1 MSHFFYGHIHQTL
14 NYRLR
19 IFGTIL
25 ASIDSERL
33 LKLGGR
39 IMKTTKSQ
47 SSRNVLSKEKAQWIY
62 QKMLEI
68 RKFED
73 KVHEIFASGVLPG
86 FVHLYSGEEAV
97 AVGVCAH
104 LNDKDYITS
113 THRGHGHCIAKGCD
127 LKGMMAEIYGKAT
140 GLCKGKGGSMHIAD
154 LDKGMLG
161 ANGIVGGG
169 FPLAC
174 GAALTAKY
182 KKTNNVS
189 VCFFGDGA
197 NNHGTFHEGINL
209 AAAWKLPVVFVA
221 ENNGYAEATPFTYA
235 SSCKTIADRAIA
247 YNIPGIRV
255 DGKDLLAVYQAA
267 EEAVK
272 RARNGEGPTIIECI
286 TYRNYGHFEGD
297 AQTYKPEQEKKQ
309 HLTEKDAIVLY
320 KQYLLDQ
327 NLFTQ
332 EELSSLEKSVEDAV
346 KEAVKFSEESPYP
359 SASELLT
366 DVYVSY

>member
-1 MSHFFYGHIHQTL
+1 M
-14 NYRLR
+14 
-19 IFGTIL
+19 
-25 ASIDSERL
+25 E
-33 LKLGGR
+33 
-39 IMKTTKSQ
+39 TTQ
-47 SSRNVLSKEKAQWIY
+47 SKETLLTQEKARWMY

-73 KVHEIFASGVLPG
+73 KVHEKFAQGILPG
-86 FVHLYSGEEAV
+86 FVHLYAGEEAV

-104 LNDKDYITS
+104 LTDEDSITS

-127 LKGMMAEIYGKAT
+127 LNGMMAEIYGKAT

-197 NNHGTFHEGINL
+197 SNHGTFHEGINL
-209 AAAWKLPVVFVA
+209 AAIWKLPVVFIA
-221 ENNGYAEATPFTYA
+221 ENNGYAESTPFEYA
-235 SSCKTIADRAIA
+235 SGCKTIADRAIG
-247 YNIPGIRV
+247 YGIPGIRI
-255 DGKDLLAVYQAA
+255 DGKDVLAVYQAA
-267 EEAVK
+267 EEAVQ
-272 RARNGEGPTIIECI
+272 RARRGEGPTLIECI

-297 AQTYKPEQEKKQ
+297 AQKYKTEQEKKE
-309 HLTEKDAIVLY
+309 HTNERDAIALFRSH
-320 KQYLLDQ
+320 LLSQ
-327 NLFTQ
+327 QLLAEQ
-332 EELSSLEKSVEDAV
+332 EVIGLENAVEQAV
-346 KEAVKFSEESPYP
+346 EQAVKFSEDSPYP
-359 SASELLT
+359 DADDLLS